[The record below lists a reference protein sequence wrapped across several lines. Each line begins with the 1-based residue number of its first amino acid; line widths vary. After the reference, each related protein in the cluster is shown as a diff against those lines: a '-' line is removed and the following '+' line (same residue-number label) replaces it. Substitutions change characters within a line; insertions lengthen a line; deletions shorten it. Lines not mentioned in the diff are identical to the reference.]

1 MWPRI
6 VNIAF
11 GVWLM
16 IAPWALRYDEPAA
29 RSNDIWVGIV
39 VSLAALVAL
48 AWRPA
53 RYANT
58 ALGAWLIVSPFA
70 LGYAGWGAAAI
81 NDVVVGALVLSISLI
96 PTLGGLEGP
105 APGTMRGP
113 ASA

>member
-6 VNIAF
+6 INIAL

-16 IAPWALRYDEPAA
+16 IAPWALRHDAPIA
-29 RSNDIWVGIV
+29 RSNDIWIGILV
-39 VSLAALVAL
+39 ALSALVAL

-70 LGYAGWGAAAI
+70 LGFAAWNAAAI
-81 NDVVVGALVLSISLI
+81 NDVIVGAIVLALSLI
-96 PTLGGLEGP
+96 PSLARFEGPIEGP
-105 APGTMRGP
+105 AP
-113 ASA
+113 A